1 MNKHK
6 IITILITLTMVVGTC
21 STAVMADSEDEGKTC
36 TTDSGI
42 TVTLPSEF
50 NPLWSRCRQ
59 NSIRFGPVCRRM
71 TPTCRNC
78 RNTATR

>member
-1 MNKHK
+1 MNKRK
-6 IITILITLTMVVGTC
+6 IITLLITLTMVVGTC

-50 NPLWSRCRQ
+50 HPLWTGMPEDDPYLQELLEYGFEYHCIGR
-59 NSIRFGPVCRRM
+59 
-71 TPTCRNC
+71 
-78 RNTATR
+78 